1 MLAGVILALA
11 SESSGLEVEVATN
24 NNNSNN
30 NCLGHKH
37 FDYVRI
43 SFSRLGFQPLQ
54 LGGLTERD
62 LFSLSSS
69 LSSPHR
75 DVSMTVD
82 EAFTRIDLDNNGFLD
97 QTELATSL
105 RDVLREGAVGESHS
119 VSARLNEDEHTS
131 HYETNFIPLLR
142 SPPPSIHEN
151 APRLAS
157 LGAGHRGRRQIK
169 RSNPEMINNLASELL
184 ALYDLDA
191 NGRLD
196 KEEYKLM
203 VEDIA
208 CIKKEEE
215 LKRRLILTEEREFK
229 AKEKEIFCNQS
240 LFKLTRLQRIASWF
254 RRIILRHKVDN
265 IMNNYYV
272 KSSADGDL
280 CSVDFE
286 EEPSA
291 AATATGTATGTATAT
306 ATATAIGSI
315 ELDDFTLDL
324 RQFLLGNL
332 PFFKRFRPGGNLIL
346 TPIVINAEG
355 SFTAEDI
362 LNSPLLIA
370 GIRRL
375 VARAFRVRVRDVRD
389 LLDGALIFGR
399 QWTQNSEN
407 EPSVEVSERSERA
420 LRKTKILAMNPSKWL
435 QT

>member
-1 MLAGVILALA
+1 
-11 SESSGLEVEVATN
+11 
-24 NNNSNN
+24 
-30 NCLGHKH
+30 
-37 FDYVRI
+37 
-43 SFSRLGFQPLQ
+43 
-54 LGGLTERD
+54 
-62 LFSLSSS
+62 
-69 LSSPHR
+69 
-75 DVSMTVD
+75 
-82 EAFTRIDLDNNGFLD
+82 
-97 QTELATSL
+97 
-105 RDVLREGAVGESHS
+105 
-119 VSARLNEDEHTS
+119 
-131 HYETNFIPLLR
+131 
-142 SPPPSIHEN
+142 
-151 APRLAS
+151 
-157 LGAGHRGRRQIK
+157 
-169 RSNPEMINNLASELL
+169 MINNLASELL

-306 ATATAIGSI
+306 ATAIGSI